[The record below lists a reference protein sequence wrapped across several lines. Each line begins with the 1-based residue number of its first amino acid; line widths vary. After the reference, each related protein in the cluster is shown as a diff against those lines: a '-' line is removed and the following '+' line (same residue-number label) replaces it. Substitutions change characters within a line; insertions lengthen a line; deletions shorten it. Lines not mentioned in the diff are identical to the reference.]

1 MVLDTAI
8 WNPYIL
14 FYKSYIFCMRFC
26 NQQLVII
33 DYKGR
38 CVRTATLKCCL
49 SSDSCY
55 KAKKKKKKHFGDYL
69 ESYLPFLFL
78 YFHILMLLFKDTYS
92 VAELHMYILWY
103 TKQAVL
109 QAGLHCSN
117 SYGVTFSSWRLY
129 V

>member
-55 KAKKKKKKHFGDYL
+55 KAQKKKNKKTFWR
-69 ESYLPFLFL
+69 LPRKLFAFSL
-78 YFHILMLLFKDTYS
+78 SLFPYS
-92 VAELHMYILWY
+92 DVVIQRYILSCRTTYVY
-103 TKQAVL
+103 TLV
-109 QAGLHCSN
+109 
-117 SYGVTFSSWRLY
+117 Y
-129 V
+129 